1 MIKRAFTAI
10 AAMLVLLTILFTTA
24 CGAEEQSTNELNVYM
39 LNPDDSVKSLVSSY
53 KGENGTMSVNVEV
66 GVTSPEMEAG
76 DAVKLLNTRLMS
88 DDGPDIILLDG
99 INPENYIGSGQLEDL
114 SKIAEDNSQ
123 IILPL
128 GDKDRCV

>member
-10 AAMLVLLTILFTTA
+10 AVMLALLTILFTTA
-24 CGAEEQSTNELNVYM
+24 CGSEEQSTNELNVYM

-76 DAVKLLNTRLMS
+76 DAVKLLNHKHS
-88 DDGPDIILLDG
+88 F
-99 INPENYIGSGQLEDL
+99 
-114 SKIAEDNSQ
+114 
-123 IILPL
+123 
-128 GDKDRCV
+128 V